1 MAIKN
6 FPTPVMISI
15 TGPWLD
21 PTKDQPALAAH
32 PKIAPYLP
40 NLAQAHHDL
49 LTQQHHAPD
58 NSAVKALGEQADA
71 ADTLHDR
78 KLRGAYNLLGALA
91 DLSDDP
97 VQSQALISMQGKLSP
112 EGLSVNTLSYTA
124 EAGNAAMAA
133 QRLTAAD
140 REELRA
146 IPVLGET
153 LEAHVDAWIAA
164 GAQLGELSRKRSQA
178 AAVNTGPSLAQVN
191 AARINWIRVV
201 NAILGAE
208 MFEPFDD
215 ATHQRVFGPLESIQ
229 DASSEPVAE

>member
-6 FPTPVMISI
+6 FPTPVMIAI

-21 PTKDQPALAAH
+21 PNKEQPLLASH

-58 NSAVKALGEQADA
+58 NSAIRSVAADADA
-71 ADTLHDR
+71 ADVLHDR
-78 KLRGAYNLLGALA
+78 KLRGSYNLLGALA

-97 VQSQALISMQGKLSP
+97 LQSQALVRLQSKISP
-112 EGLSVNTLSYTA
+112 DGLSVNNASYVA
-124 EAGNAAMAA
+124 EAGNAALAE
-133 QRLTAAD
+133 QRLTADD
-140 REELRA
+140 RQELKA

-153 LEAHVDAWIAA
+153 LDDHVAAWLAA
-164 GAQLGELSRKRSQA
+164 GAQLGELSRKRNQLA
-178 AAVNTGPSLAQVN
+178 ATPQSGPSAAQVN
-191 AARINWIRVV
+191 TARLTWVRVV

-208 MFEPFDD
+208 MFEPFDA

-229 DASSEPVAE
+229 DAG